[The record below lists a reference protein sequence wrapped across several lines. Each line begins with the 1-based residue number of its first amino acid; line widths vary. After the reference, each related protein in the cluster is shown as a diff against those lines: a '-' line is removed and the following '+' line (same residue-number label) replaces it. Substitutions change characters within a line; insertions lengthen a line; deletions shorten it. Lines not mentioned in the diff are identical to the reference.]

1 MGCHILDAPYK
12 ALGLGHPKDVEC
24 SVANI
29 YEKMWNVNY
38 YPEGPPSA
46 SLVTLHFDKTSKS
59 NSNVELIWMDGG
71 IIPPRPE
78 LIPAEDYLGEKGNGN
93 GVILIGKKGIISC
106 GVYGLNAKLYRK
118 GERTLHLDTD
128 KIYNS
133 KGNGLDHIHH
143 MEWINACKEGYGSE
157 AYKRLTSPIEYAG
170 PFTETVLMGNLA
182 LRSYMLKKGKDFIGR
197 KKLLW
202 DGKNT
207 RITNFEPANQFV
219 GRKRRDGWE
228 L

>member
-1 MGCHILDAPYK
+1 
-12 ALGLGHPKDVEC
+12 
-24 SVANI
+24 
-29 YEKMWNVNY
+29 MWSANY

-46 SLVTLHFDKTSKS
+46 SLVTLHFDKTPKN
-59 NSNVELIWMDGG
+59 NSNLELIWMDGG

-78 LIPAEDYLGEKGNGN
+78 LIPAEDYLGENGNGN
-93 GVILIGKKGIISC
+93 GVIFIGKKGVISC
-106 GVYGLNAKLYRK
+106 GVYGLNPKLYRK
-118 GERTLHLDTD
+118 GERTLHIDTD
-128 KIYNS
+128 KIYNI
-133 KGNGLDHIHH
+133 KGNDLDHIHH
-143 MEWINACKEGYGSE
+143 MEWINACKGGYGSD
-157 AYKRLTSPIEYAG
+157 AYKELTSPIEYAG

-219 GRKRRDGWE
+219 GRERREGWN